1 MSGKNINF
9 EDKKIKKRDFYKSK
23 KASQIDDIDVN
34 KISVPKEEA
43 YGTNRPFKYF
53 IGYNDKDDIRP
64 LCITLPNDKDDI
76 RPLCITLP
84 QMIGYVKFFESNKA
98 MSFKVSDNKLLKK
111 YTQIWK
117 KVRNILNIKLD
128 SEPVYGDNDKYIEPE
143 IKIYDGN
150 VNTNFQGKKLP
161 KENASYQ
168 CLSLIMLDSIVKVKK
183 KCYPQ
188 TLLEECKYEI
198 KKTKMKNLINDNSD
212 PS

>member
-53 IGYNDKDDIRP
+53 IGY
-64 LCITLPNDKDDI
+64 NDKDDI

-150 VNTNFQGKKLP
+150 VNTSFQGKKLP